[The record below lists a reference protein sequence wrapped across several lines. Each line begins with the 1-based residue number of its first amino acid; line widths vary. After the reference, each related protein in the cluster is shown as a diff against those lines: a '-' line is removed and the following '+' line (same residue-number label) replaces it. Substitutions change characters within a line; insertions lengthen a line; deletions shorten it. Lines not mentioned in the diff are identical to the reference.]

1 MLYFVD
7 SVNFISLLNDQQG
20 PDTKQACFKIQVA
33 VWHSLLWRKKI
44 DFSWQMIIV
53 CWKTLIQI
61 AGIHWHTMI
70 INLHLLI
77 YSLLGLI
84 MIQLFKFLPNNMK
97 KFMFLDKTDIST
109 FADQSFHFYSKFL
122 LMSSYSHPSKKTKSI
137 LCKIS
142 QSTQGIIISQ
152 LRIIFKYILRYESP
166 NVITDF
172 IINILGAGYMK
183 ILRWLMQA
191 CNSITCQQMGLF

>member
-1 MLYFVD
+1 
-7 SVNFISLLNDQQG
+7 
-20 PDTKQACFKIQVA
+20 
-33 VWHSLLWRKKI
+33 
-44 DFSWQMIIV
+44 
-53 CWKTLIQI
+53 
-61 AGIHWHTMI
+61 MI

-142 QSTQGIIISQ
+142 QSTQGIIIGQ
-152 LRIIFKYILRYESP
+152 LRIIFKYILGYESP
-166 NVITDF
+166 NVIADF
-172 IINILGAGYMK
+172 IIIILGAGYMK